1 MKEWLFAIDGVMR
14 YAKWD
19 GVSLET
25 DSAEVNGQIDILVAE
40 GVIVECGEIGYPRTA
55 SLTSK
60 VRGWGTINRAIIDM
74 ADADS
79 ISFPFSYFP
88 DSCLPDEDL
97 QKASFGGDRSAA
109 GRYAA
114 EQRWKGHANEENAP
128 DTRQSGYTTI
138 NLANGKQVFVDEHG
152 TIHRANRYGSLKPT
166 ILIDYGQIT
175 ADEKKY
181 IKGGDSAP
189 ERVKRRFE
197 VIDKY
202 AKTGVD
208 VTKPARKKVKGGK
221 QWLDEIAVKSIVSQ
235 VLKASF
241 GGDRSAAGR
250 YAANMRWRGHVK
262 EDGSDT
268 REAIGRVRAM
278 VAQLGLLETVRSAE
292 IDPADWES
300 STGSLFVKFA
310 VPTGELLIPTAAVMT
325 VETEV
330 RALGKKLYEKIM
342 SENKII
348 TPEEV
353 KKITDDAT
361 AERNATLD
369 KLDGALIDLSE
380 NSPEYQ
386 KAVDD
391 LSTNEAE
398 YSRVSRQMIAATKAY
413 KQAQK
418 DGNREAQTQA
428 YKDRQTAKSEKAF
441 LKRRID
447 RSAAVINGVMH
458 SVYITTPSGRV
469 IALAGVAKFADKQ
482 YQDQIAKTTPAGIG
496 LIGAV
501 QKLVE
506 DNGGTGGEL
515 QVKYDSTTKFRP
527 NTDPTAYQNKMVE
540 SFKNDVRTRMPRS
553 WVDDVNNYTNGQLT
567 IDTSNGGG
575 SWSDINKKIMTSGE
589 SQTNLHEFIHA
600 AMYANPVR
608 TAIEHAHLVK
618 RTTGS
623 ASDSIDAPI
632 GKKIIKGR
640 QAFIGKAEYKGTA
653 TLQGKYIR
661 DKFVDPYAGRIYDYG
676 RGTEVVT
683 TAHDMLGKEGWR
695 AKALNG
701 AIDLEQIYLLLGM
714 LVAT

>member
-25 DSAEVNGQIDILVAE
+25 DSAEVGGQIDVLVAQ
-40 GVIVECGEIGYPRTA
+40 GVTVECGEIGYLRKA
-55 SLTSK
+55 SLASK
-60 VRGWGTINRAIIDM
+60 VRGWGTINKAVVDM
-74 ADADS
+74 ADLGS
-79 ISFPFSYFP
+79 ISFPMSYFLH
-88 DSCLPDEDL
+88 SCIPEEDL
-97 QKASFGGDRSAA
+97 QKAFFGGDRSAA

-114 EQRWKGHANEENAP
+114 NERWKGHAKEENAP

-138 NLANGKQVFVDEHG
+138 NLANGKQVFIDEHG
-152 TIHRANRYGSLKPT
+152 TIHQANRYGSLKPT

-208 VTKPARKKVKGGK
+208 VTKPARKRIKGGK

-262 EDGSDT
+262 EDASDMG
-268 REAIGRVRAM
+268 EAIGRVRAM
-278 VAQLGLLETVRSAE
+278 VAQLGLLPTLRSDE
-292 IDPADWES
+292 IEPADWES
-300 STGSLFVKFA
+300 STGSLFVKFP
-310 VPTGELLIPTAAVMT
+310 VPTGELIIPTAAVMK

-330 RALGKKLYEKIM
+330 RALGKQLYEKIT
-342 SENKII
+342 SEKKII
-348 TPEEV
+348 TPEEA
-353 KKITDDAT
+353 KKIIDAAT

-369 KLDGALIDLSE
+369 ELDKALIDLGE
-380 NSPEYQ
+380 NSIHYQ
-386 KAVDD
+386 ETLDI
-391 LSTNEAE
+391 LMGFQTQHAE
-398 YSRVSRQMIAATKAY
+398 VSRRMVAATKAY
-413 KQAQK
+413 KQALK
-418 DGNREAQTQA
+418 DGDSQAQSQA
-428 YKDRQTAKSEKAF
+428 YGERHAAKREKAALKPKITAMSNQINYF
-441 LKRRID
+441 LET
-447 RSAAVINGVMH
+447 NF
-458 SVYITTPSGRV
+458 ITAPNGRV
-469 IALAGVAKFADKQ
+469 IALAGVAKFADRQ
-482 YQDQIAKTTPAGIG
+482 YQDQIAKTTPAGIE
-496 LIGAV
+496 LLGAV
-501 QKLVE
+501 RKLIE

-515 QVKYDSTTKFRP
+515 QVRYDAISNFQP
-527 NTDPTAYQNKMVE
+527 YGDPTAYRNKMVE

-553 WVDDVNNYTNGQLT
+553 WVDDVNRYTNGLLT
-567 IDTSNGGG
+567 MDTSSGGG
-575 SWSDINKKIMTSGE
+575 SWHDGDKRIMTSGE
-589 SQTNLHEFIHA
+589 PQTNLHEFIHA

-608 TAIEHAHLVK
+608 QAIEHAHLVK

-623 ASDSIDAPI
+623 ANDSIDAPI
-632 GKKIIKGR
+632 GKKLVKGR
-640 QAFIGKAEYKGTA
+640 QAFIGKAEYKGTV

-661 DKFVDPYAGRIYDYG
+661 DKFVDPYAGRIYDAS

-683 TAHDMLGKEGWR
+683 TAHDSIGKDGWR
-695 AKALNG
+695 AKALKG
-701 AIDLEQIYLLLGM
+701 AVDLEQIYLLLGM